1 MMRIITGRAR
11 GIKLETL
18 DGSATRPTAERV
30 KEALFSTLQFDIEG
44 REVLDLFAGSGQLSL
59 EAVSRGAAH
68 AVMID
73 KSRDAVK
80 IIKQNMAKTKLAEAC
95 EVYNCDAREYILKNR
110 GKKFDIVFIDPPYAA
125 DMYRSSLSL
134 LLDND
139 MLKDSSIM
147 VCESEDMDILGDDA
161 ALCKRLECVKQARY
175 GRVCINIFR
184 KKTEE

>member
-1 MMRIITGRAR
+1 MMRIITGRAK
-11 GIKLETL
+11 GIKLDTL

-30 KEALFSTLQFDIEG
+30 KEALFSALQFDIED
-44 REVLDLFAGSGQLSL
+44 RVVLDLFAGSGQLSL

-80 IIKQNMAKTKLAEAC
+80 IIKQNMAKTKLSDAC
-95 EVYNCDAREYILKNR
+95 EVYNCEAKEYILKNR
-110 GKKFDIVFIDPPYAA
+110 GKKFDIVFIDPPYAS
-125 DMYRSSLSL
+125 DNYRSSLSL

-139 MLKDSSIM
+139 MLKDSSII
-147 VCESEDMDILGDDA
+147 VCESEDMDILGGDA
-161 ALCKRLECVKQARY
+161 ALCDRLESIKQARY

-184 KKTEE
+184 KKTVD